1 MRAITPHN
9 TIMMYTETNKGG
21 FMKIE
26 NIDFTLLNN
35 LSTFVFKPLIVLGMG
50 ALTVLL
56 TTAMLA

>member
-1 MRAITPHN
+1 
-9 TIMMYTETNKGG
+9 
-21 FMKIE
+21 MKIE

-50 ALTVLL
+50 TLTVLL